1 MRVELL
7 PGLTNVIRFPVER
20 RARPTLDLLR
30 EIAPDA
36 REVGSAIEAFGLQDP
51 TVGLRDAVDANTAD
65 HIANHVREEPGTYR
79 QAALAELLD
88 LVLQGAVTACRDAHD
103 AAVAAAEAQQTLIH
117 AQTEGGYW
125 LEPLETKAE
134 DLTEHAVEL
143 LVEAH
148 RRSEEAEGVA
158 RAVGIALRGENWKPV
173 ARHETVEELFGIV
186 RSA

>member
-1 MRVELL
+1 MRIELL

-20 RARPTLDLLR
+20 RVRPTLDLLR

-36 REVGSAIEAFGLQDP
+36 REVGSAIEAFGLEDP
-51 TVGLRDAVDANTAD
+51 TVGLRDAVDASTAD
-65 HIANHVREEPGTYR
+65 HIANHVRDEPGRRR
-79 QAALAELLD
+79 QEALAEMLNPLLE
-88 LVLQGAVTACRDAHD
+88 QAVIACRDAHD
-103 AAVAAAEAQQTLIH
+103 TAVAAAEAQQTLVH
-117 AQTEGGYW
+117 AQTTGGYW

-134 DLTEHAVEL
+134 DLTERAVVL

-158 RAVGIALRGENWKPV
+158 RAVGIALRGETWKP
-173 ARHETVEELFGIV
+173 AGRHETVEELFGIV